1 MISILRPVLILAL
14 ACTSITPLV
23 ANDLRLWTSRKGT
36 TISAK
41 LLKLEDGKAHLVTE
55 ETKVIKVDVDDLS
68 LADRQHLVEFAGADA
83 QIISETPLGIPEK
96 EARISSKDFKRLDE
110 KLSLPGE
117 TEGDFDLLET
127 EHFLIGTHGK
137 VRAKGLAEMAE
148 RLWHGMAFQHM
159 NFRQDWGDQRML
171 ILATSDEDFHKT
183 VGEWYVKSL
192 NARGLADQ
200 ANHMGQVW
208 SRAASAGIQFPDEI
222 MEKYKVFSDGR
233 IFNASNNPS
242 TYSKA
247 FGPFPTH
254 SLAGSILNHQLGG
267 VSGFGSEG
275 YFTITTGHAYYKEI
289 QLAGKT
295 ETSLL
300 NKGDYEDDEIGSA
313 RGFDDGTSWART
325 LKKMV
330 RKGDVVPNLEKMLK
344 WEGKDLT
351 PERLVTIYS
360 FAYYLQSSPQ
370 RMTAFAT
377 LVRRIETSDQ
387 VPPPEEIAKI
397 YGFESAEAMEA
408 DWITFVKSTK
418 FK

>member
-14 ACTSITPLV
+14 ACTSITPLL
-23 ANDLRLWTSRKGT
+23 ANDLRLWTSRKGSS
-36 TISAK
+36 IEAK
-41 LLKLEDGKAHLVTE
+41 LLKLDDGKVHLVTA

-68 LADRQHLVEFAGADA
+68 LADRQHLVEFAKADPK
-83 QIISETPLGIPEK
+83 IISETPLGIPEK
-96 EARISSKDFKRLDE
+96 EVRISSKDFTRLKE
-110 KLSLPGE
+110 KLSLPGL

-127 EHFLIGTHGK
+127 EHFLIGVHGK
-137 VRAKGLAEMAE
+137 VRSQGLAEMAE

-159 NFRQDWGDQRML
+159 NFREDWGDQRML
-171 ILATSDEDFHKT
+171 VLATSDEDFHKS

-192 NARGLADQ
+192 TARGKADQ
-200 ANHMGQVW
+200 ANHMSQVW
-208 SRAASAGIQFPDEI
+208 NRAASTGMRFPDDL
-222 MEKYKVFSDGR
+222 MEKYKVFVDGR
-233 IFNASNNPS
+233 MFHARNTS

-254 SLAGSILNHQLGG
+254 SLASTILNHQLGG
-267 VSGFGSEG
+267 VSGFGAEG

-295 ETSLL
+295 ETTLL

-330 RKGDVVPNLEKMLK
+330 RKGDVVPNLSKMLK

-360 FAYYLQSSPQ
+360 FAYYLQTTPQ

-397 YGFESAEAMEA
+397 YGFESAEAMEE